1 MTYSE
6 FKALLEIYKAD
17 LAYAETN
24 AARWANSSD
33 VCAKC
38 TAEHYLKYMQ
48 FRITQFRNTRLVD
61 YK

>member
-1 MTYSE
+1 MNHRE

-33 VCAKC
+33 VCTKR

-48 FRITQFRNTRLVD
+48 LRIAQFRNTRLID